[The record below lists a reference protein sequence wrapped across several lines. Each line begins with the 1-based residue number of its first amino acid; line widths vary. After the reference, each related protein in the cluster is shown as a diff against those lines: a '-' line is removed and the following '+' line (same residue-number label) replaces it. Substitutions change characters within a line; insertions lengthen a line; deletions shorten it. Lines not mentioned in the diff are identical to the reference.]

1 MRVLIVVESLFGN
14 TRAVAQAVADRLRE
28 DGVEAELADA
38 ASAPADLS
46 GADLVLAG
54 APTHNLGLP
63 TPRSRGQ
70 AVDRGAPPAGSG
82 LREWIGTLPASS
94 TPVVT
99 FATKV
104 PGAFSGSAGKA
115 AVKLLRRRGVPARHG
130 TDFVVAGTTGPLTD
144 GETERARAW
153 AATLPQA

>member
-14 TRAVAQAVADRLRE
+14 THVIAQVVADRLRE
-28 DGVEAELADA
+28 DGVEVELVDA
-38 ASAPADLS
+38 ASATPHLDD
-46 GADLVLAG
+46 ADLVLAG

-63 TPRSRGQ
+63 TGTSRAS
-70 AVDRGAPPAGSG
+70 AVHRGAHPVSSG
-82 LREWIGTLPASS
+82 LREWIGTLGASS

-104 PGAFSGSAGKA
+104 QGRFSGSASKA
-115 AVKLLRRRGVPARHG
+115 AVTMLRRRGLSARQG

-144 GETERARAW
+144 GETDRARRW
-153 AATLPQA
+153 AGTLQG